1 MGIKNNQG
9 VGVRLRSSLP
19 SLAPYF
25 FLGLTRVKT
34 TEARVELAVSFL
46 VSILK
51 RGVIIRSETTKVQDN
66 LVLIEFRFILFLFM
80 YKYTAL

>member
-1 MGIKNNQG
+1 MGIKNNPRVGGG
-9 VGVRLRSSLP
+9 VKKFPPLSS
-19 SLAPYF
+19 SIF
-25 FLGLTRVKT
+25 FYWVDTCENDR
-34 TEARVELAVSFL
+34 ARVQLAVSFL

-51 RGVIIRSETTKVQDN
+51 RGVINRSETTKVQDS